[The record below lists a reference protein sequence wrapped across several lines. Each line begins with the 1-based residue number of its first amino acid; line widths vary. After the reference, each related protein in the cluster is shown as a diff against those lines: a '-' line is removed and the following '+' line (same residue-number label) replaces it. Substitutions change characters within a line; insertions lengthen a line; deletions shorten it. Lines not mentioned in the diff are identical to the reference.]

1 MPPSLPLLAAAL
13 AGLALCAASSAA
25 PFVNWTALRDGAPRD
40 EHVQALQLAKVRR
53 RKSFFVFF
61 FGFDGG
67 LLCSSSLSPLLFSPR
82 RAPLSRLQRDTLTAR
97 DTSLDS
103 VSKESTVGRG
113 LQGGEVG
120 DALGMRTRRRELF
133 FPLSFSHLFL
143 PPTTTTTSL
152 HAQANPRSAFELWTS
167 AYDKVYKDEQVRER
181 EKRARK
187 REREEAFD

>member
-40 EHVQALQLAKVRR
+40 EHVQVLQLAKVRR

-82 RAPLSRLQRDTLTAR
+82 RAPLSRVQRDTLTAR

-133 FPLSFSHLFL
+133 FPPFFLS
-143 PPTTTTTSL
+143 SL
-152 HAQANPRSAFELWTS
+152 SPSNNDNDITPRTGQPALG
-167 AYDKVYKDEQVRER
+167 VRALDVGLR
-181 EKRARK
+181 QGVQG
-187 REREEAFD
+187 